1 MNFNGRTENVIVEI
15 NTFLSVTNQN
25 NILFYFNKR

>member
-25 NILFYFNKR
+25 NILFDFNKR